1 MHRALVPFLALA
13 LVAPAH
19 AATPLWVG
27 TYANE
32 LGTQTFVDS
41 TRDGAVVAMVG
52 GTTLVSSKD
61 FGTTWTPGSPLT
73 APPGGG
79 SSQTRVALMSAS
91 TWMTENGETVAL
103 TRDAG
108 TTWKAL
114 TVPHVVRDPRESFE
128 FATEVSA
135 HEDGV
140 TGLVGWGGSSVRG
153 GCPYALQYTP
163 VFTTHDAGLHWR
175 RTDLPMAGEVWSSSW
190 LDARHGVMSV
200 VEYEW
205 SDPVVSGNS
214 CSSHGTWVQNSVWT
228 TVDGGAHWRRAMRTD
243 EWYVDAAWS
252 SPTSLV
258 MIGESNGVG
267 RSYVSGDGGRTWH
280 KPVPVYANALALNG
294 FPSVGF
300 AGGKGW
306 VSACLTGAY
315 RTDNG
320 GSEWAHEA
328 SMMDGNVWG
337 VGDLTVATS
346 SRSVA
351 ATPQGL
357 FTRYGDVGAA
367 GPSGV
372 SVPVGAL
379 APVTTTVGAVTRT
392 LVTPRVGPPS
402 VTLSVA
408 S

>member
-1 MHRALVPFLALA
+1 MRRALVPLVALA

-32 LGTQTFVDS
+32 FGTQSFVDS
-41 TRDGAVVAMVG
+41 THDGAVVAMVG
-52 GTTLVSSKD
+52 GATLVSSKD
-61 FGTTWTPGSPLT
+61 YGTTWTPGSPLS

-79 SSQTRVALMSAS
+79 SNQTRVALMSAS
-91 TWMTENGETVAL
+91 TWMTENGSAVAL

-108 TTWKAL
+108 ATWKAL
-114 TVPHVVRDPRESFE
+114 TIPPVTRGGFE
-128 FATEVSA
+128 YATEVSA

-140 TGLVGWGGSSVRG
+140 TGLVGWSGSLVRD

-163 VFTTHDAGLHWR
+163 LFTTHDAGLHWR
-175 RTDLPMAGEVWSSSW
+175 RTDLPMSGEVWSSSW
-190 LDARHGVMSV
+190 LDSRHAVASV
-200 VEYEW
+200 VELEW

-214 CSSHGTWVQNSVWT
+214 CSSTGTWTQNSIWT
-228 TVDGGAHWRRAMRTD
+228 TADGGTHWRRAMRTG

-258 MIGESNGVG
+258 MLGESKGVG
-267 RSYVSGDGGRTWH
+267 RSYVSGDGGRTWR
-280 KPVPVYANALALNG
+280 KPVPVYANSLAFNG
-294 FPSVGF
+294 FPSIGF

-320 GSEWAHEA
+320 GSEWSHEPSA
-328 SMMDGNVWG
+328 MDGNVWG

-367 GPSGV
+367 GPAVPSGRLAT
-372 SVPVGAL
+372 PV
-379 APVTTTVGAVTRT
+379 PVTTVIGGASRT
-392 LVTPRVGPPS
+392 LVMPRVGPPS
-402 VTLSVA
+402 VRLTVA